1 MSYRDFDGI
10 SYSDND
16 YEKSDEVWTLSEI
29 LGFWIMLSVMVTIVG
44 LLIINLKYVGG
55 IKKW

>member
-16 YEKSDEVWTLSEI
+16 YEKSAEVWTLSEI
-29 LGFWIMLSVMVTIVG
+29 LGFWIMLSGMVTVVG
-44 LLIINLKYVGG
+44 LLVINL
-55 IKKW
+55 